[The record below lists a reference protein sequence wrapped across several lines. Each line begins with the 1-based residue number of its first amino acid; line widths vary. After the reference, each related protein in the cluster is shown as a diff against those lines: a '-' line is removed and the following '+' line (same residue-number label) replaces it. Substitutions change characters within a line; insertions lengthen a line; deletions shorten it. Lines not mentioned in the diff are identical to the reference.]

1 MTTKTDRISWEEYA
15 LRLADVASL
24 RSPDPFVKVGA
35 CALDYSNRVIGV
47 AYNGLA
53 SNKEVYECFWKDR
66 DARRPF
72 MIHAEINLL
81 SLFKRGEC
89 KLLACTLL
97 PCSSCASSIVAHGIK
112 KVVYKDTYFRDDK
125 ALEIFK
131 FNSIECSQISI

>member
-1 MTTKTDRISWEEYA
+1 MTKSDRISWEEYA

-24 RSPDPFVKVGA
+24 RSPDRFVQVGA
-35 CALDYSNRVIGV
+35 CALDHSNRVIGV

-53 SNKEVYECFWKDR
+53 SGIEVSEEFWRDR
-66 DARRPF
+66 DGRRPF
-72 MIHAEINLL
+72 MIHAEVNLL

-97 PCSSCASSIVAHGIK
+97 PCSSCASSIVAHDIK
-112 KVVYKDTYFRDDK
+112 KVVYKDTYFRDEK

-131 FNSIECSQISI
+131 FNGIECLQITL

>member
-1 MTTKTDRISWEEYA
+1 MKSDRISWEEYA

-53 SNKEVYECFWKDR
+53 PNKEVEEDFWKDR

-112 KVVYKDTYFRDDK
+112 KVVYQDTYFRDDM

-131 FNSIECSQISI
+131 FNGIDCSQISF

>member
-1 MTTKTDRISWEEYA
+1 MKSERISWEEYA

-53 SNKEVYECFWKDR
+53 PNKEVEEDFWKDR

-97 PCSSCASSIVAHGIK
+97 PCSSCASSIVAHVIK
-112 KVVYKDTYFRDDK
+112 KVVYQDTYFRDDM

-131 FNSIECSQISI
+131 FNGIDCSQISF